1 MKKIKT
7 KYDKIVFLLKN
18 IKGMKLLI
26 NTFFNGYLFET
37 GWSQSVIDEKPVDS
51 DGKPL
56 PWISIPT
63 IEILKEKDLSELTV
77 FEFGAGNSTIWFS
90 KRVKKITSVEH
101 DKSWFEFVK
110 KQFNESNSKIIF
122 KDLSYDGDYSKVVLD
137 YENIDIVLVDGR
149 DRSNCLINS
158 MNRLSNRGV
167 IILDDSQRENYQKA
181 INIVKKHGFKA
192 LNLVGM
198 NVGRPMKK
206 TTTIFYRNN
215 NCLGL

>member
-1 MKKIKT
+1 MKNIKT
-7 KYDKIVFLLKN
+7 KYDKIVFLIKN
-18 IKGMKLLI
+18 IKSMKLLI
-26 NTFFNGYLFET
+26 NTFFDGYLYDT

-51 DGKPL
+51 NGEPL

-63 IEILKEKDLSELTV
+63 IEILKEKDLSGLTV
-77 FEFGAGNSTIWFS
+77 FEFGSGNSTIWFS
-90 KRVKKITSVEH
+90 KRVKNIISIEH
-101 DKSWFEFVK
+101 DKSWFEFVQK
-110 KQFNESNSKIIF
+110 LININNSKIFF
-122 KDLSYDGDYSKVVLD
+122 KELSYDGDYSKAILN

-158 MNRLSNRGV
+158 INKLSNRGV

-181 INIVKKHGFKA
+181 IKLVKENGFKA